1 MTLEQL
7 RNHVLYLKERDNSD
21 VSEESFEKD
30 MEIILKY
37 IAQVEKSHA
46 EMAPKWSGL

>member
-21 VSEESFEKD
+21 VTEESFEKE
-30 MEIILKY
+30 MEILLYY
-37 IAQVEKSHA
+37 ISEVVKRGAN
-46 EMAPKWSGL
+46 